1 MNLTEVRIV
10 LQKLLIKNRDL
21 HLLLINDDDDDDD
34 YYYYDDDEEDDDGDG
49 DKNDDYD

>member
-21 HLLLINDDDDDDD
+21 HLLLINDDDDD
-34 YYYYDDDEEDDDGDG
+34 YYYYNDDDEEDDDGDG